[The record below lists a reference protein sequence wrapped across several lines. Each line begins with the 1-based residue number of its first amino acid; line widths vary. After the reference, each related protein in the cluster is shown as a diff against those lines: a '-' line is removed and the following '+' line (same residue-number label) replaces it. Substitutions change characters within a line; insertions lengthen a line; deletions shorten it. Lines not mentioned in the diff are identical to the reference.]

1 MSRTL
6 TLALS
11 KGRILEDTLPLLSA
25 CGIEPAEDPDASRK
39 LIIGTNRDDLQLL
52 VVRASDVPTYVEHGG
67 ADLGVAGRDVL
78 LEHGGTG
85 LYDPV
90 DLGIARCRL
99 MVAGPKGGAPAGRRP
114 RVATKF
120 VHLAR
125 QYFAQQ
131 GRQAEIIKLYGSME
145 LAPLVGMA
153 DLIVDLVD
161 TGNTLRANGL
171 EPLEEILPISAR
183 LVVNKASLKTEPD
196 RVGAL
201 TRDLAAAA
209 RAAQST

>member
-1 MSRTL
+1 
-6 TLALS
+6 
-11 KGRILEDTLPLLSA
+11 
-25 CGIEPAEDPDASRK
+25 
-39 LIIGTNRDDLQLL
+39 
-52 VVRASDVPTYVEHGG
+52 
-67 ADLGVAGRDVL
+67 
-78 LEHGGTG
+78 
-85 LYDPV
+85 
-90 DLGIARCRL
+90 
-99 MVAGPKGGAPAGRRP
+99 
-114 RVATKF
+114 
-120 VHLAR
+120 
-125 QYFAQQ
+125 
-131 GRQAEIIKLYGSME
+131 
-145 LAPLVGMA
+145 MA